1 MSLKPNNED
10 IYCFVPCDLETVTR
24 GGCACHN
31 RVSCNENLIDN
42 FQMHVNNQERNWKED
57 FHLENGNYMNKC
69 MYCSEAFFG
78 HKRRVVCRLCAI
90 EKGFIPSNI
99 YDLI

>member
-1 MSLKPNNED
+1 MSLKPNND
-10 IYCFVPCDLETVTR
+10 NMYCFVPCDMEVVTR

-31 RVSCNENLIDN
+31 RVSCQEDLIYNFKMKVDN
-42 FQMHVNNQERNWKED
+42 TDRNWKED

-69 MYCSEAFFG
+69 MCCSEIFLG

-90 EKGFIPSNI
+90 EKGYIPANI
-99 YDLI
+99 DDLI